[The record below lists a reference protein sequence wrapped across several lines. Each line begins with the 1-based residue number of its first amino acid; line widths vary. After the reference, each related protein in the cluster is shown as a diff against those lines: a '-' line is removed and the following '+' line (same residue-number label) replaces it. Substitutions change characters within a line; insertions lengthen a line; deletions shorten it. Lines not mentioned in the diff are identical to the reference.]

1 MWDWAELHLRY
12 ALTAILSLHMHRMEV
27 ESTMIWRG
35 LINLYV
41 HTRQFGEVRYKLTIK
56 KNKDNPFRVYLQL
69 AEDKVGNLALLMF
82 LRRTKEPMW
91 IICSL

>member
-35 LINLYV
+35 LINLMYT
-41 HTRQFGEVRYKLTIK
+41 HTIIRRGEIYIISH
-56 KNKDNPFRVYLQL
+56 NKDDPFRFYLQL
-69 AEDKVGNLALLMF
+69 AAAKVGNLALLMF